1 MKILSKLLM
10 MFSGLVLSVMLA
22 SSIQAGSHSKK
33 LKIAL
38 LPGVVD
44 PFYFTMHRG
53 AKHAAEGL
61 GIELLFQVPKKWNV
75 SDQVPILNAIIAKI
89 VNTFKK

>member
-1 MKILSKLLM
+1 MKLIKL
-10 MFSGLVLSVMLA
+10 FATFCVGLFITTLLA
-22 SSIQAGSHSKK
+22 LPLQAGSHSKK

-61 GIELLFQVPKKWNV
+61 GVELMFQIPKKWNP
-75 SDQVPILNAIIAKI
+75 SEKKSRLSKI
-89 VNTFKK
+89 